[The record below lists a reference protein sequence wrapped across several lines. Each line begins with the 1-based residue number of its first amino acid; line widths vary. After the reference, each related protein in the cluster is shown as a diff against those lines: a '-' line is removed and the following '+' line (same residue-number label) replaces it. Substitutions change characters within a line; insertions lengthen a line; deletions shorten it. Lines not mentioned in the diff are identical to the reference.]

1 MDFRNESSSKRLSS
15 LQMEVIYKENKI
27 TTQKSGIGTG
37 TLIKTESGSF
47 CLGFS
52 KQEPCNSDNAVVF
65 LLVLE
70 LPLLYHN
77 YMQWYSTPF
86 DFLASNL

>member
-1 MDFRNESSSKRLSS
+1 VDFLNESSSKRLSP
-15 LQMEVIYKENKI
+15 LQMDVIYKKNKF
-27 TTQKSGIGTG
+27 TTQKSGIGAG
-37 TLIKTESGSF
+37 TLIKTASGSF

-70 LPLLYHN
+70 LPQLHAVV
-77 YMQWYSTPF
+77 QHTF
-86 DFLASNL
+86 